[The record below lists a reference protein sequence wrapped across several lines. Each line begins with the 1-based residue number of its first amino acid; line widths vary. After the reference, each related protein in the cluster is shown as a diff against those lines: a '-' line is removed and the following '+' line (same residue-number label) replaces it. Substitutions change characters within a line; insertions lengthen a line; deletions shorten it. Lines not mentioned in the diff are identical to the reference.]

1 MRAEDSRAANEGMA
15 MSDLRYCQVSLHAQ
29 DMTQLVAPMAVYFQK
44 RDDGAWELSET
55 LRFPITK
62 KRLSAPVEYALI
74 RSANGTVAVHRLV
87 IDGPA
92 IIQAGA
98 YLTLKT
104 GQLWF
109 YERDNKVSDYSAED
123 EFYGRTAF
131 DAMPSCGMEWHQLT
145 AASQIAWINTAKAAR
160 AAKYED
166 PIEALRLALTVQ
178 HRAHV
183 DDGEIDRAVARFAYE
198 LGARAPKDGA
208 K

>member
-1 MRAEDSRAANEGMA
+1 MA

-29 DMTQLVAPMAVYFQK
+29 DMTQLVAPMAAYFQK

-55 LRFPITK
+55 VAFPITT

-74 RSANGTVAVHRLV
+74 CSANSTVAVHRLAV
-87 IDGPA
+87 DGPA

-104 GQLWF
+104 GKLWF

-131 DAMPSCGMEWHQLT
+131 DATPWKGLEWHQLT
-145 AASQIAWINTAKAAR
+145 AKYRCGWIEGAKAAR

-166 PIEALRLALTVQ
+166 PIKALHDELLRDG
-178 HRAHV
+178 RAT
-183 DDGEIDRAVARFAYE
+183 GGMMRVAQRAYE